1 MSVSSREQVVGCPA
15 MLSTVGTELS
25 SLVASASPEASDR
38 AAIQTA
44 RSHGV
49 QCKADGIRVS
59 RVSLVADGPFSGG
72 YPIIVCLAIV
82 CHGHVAGGRHLPHF
96 LPSVAVGHG
105 EDPQSSANRL
115 AVDFLLDI
123 NNHSLTVKH

>member
-1 MSVSSREQVVGCPA
+1 

-59 RVSLVADGPFSGG
+59 RVSIVADGPISG
-72 YPIIVCLAIV
+72 
-82 CHGHVAGGRHLPHF
+82 
-96 LPSVAVGHG
+96 
-105 EDPQSSANRL
+105 E
-115 AVDFLLDI
+115 
-123 NNHSLTVKH
+123 